1 MTEAVVVAG
10 ATGRVGHRVAERLLS
25 TGREVRVVGR
35 DARTLARLAAE
46 GAQVRVGSF
55 QDQGFFKAAL
65 RGATAAFVLTP
76 LDISL
81 PDLNAEQRKNVES
94 VAAAI
99 RESDVR
105 HVVLLSSWGA
115 EVPERIGGVIACRWF
130 EQALEG
136 IEDLNAVYLRPVW
149 FMENFLW
156 NIGLIKAVGVNGL
169 AINSD
174 VSFPLIATPDIA
186 AVAAEYLET
195 MTFSGRRVHY
205 LNGPRDYTMAEV
217 TRVLGAAIDRPGLK
231 YVRLPDPVMR
241 KGLIGSGG
249 LSPNAADLA
258 IEINHA
264 ISTRR
269 LCAEPR
275 SALNTTTTTLEEFAR
290 TTFAPAYRA
299 APPVTLPAR
308 LGGAA
313 LRFYLAAAGHLSTR

>member
-25 TGREVRVVGR
+25 TGGEVRVVGR
-35 DARTLARLAAE
+35 DARTLAGLADQ

-55 QDQGFFKAAL
+55 QDRDFVKAAL
-65 RGATAAFVLTP
+65 HGAAAAFVLTP

-94 VAAAI
+94 VAAAV

-130 EQALEG
+130 EQALDA

-149 FMENFLW
+149 FIENFLW

-169 AINSD
+169 AINPD
-174 VSFPLIATPDIA
+174 VSFPVIATPDIA
-186 AVAAEYLET
+186 EVAAEYLET
-195 MTFSGRRVHY
+195 MAFEGRHVRY

-217 TRVLGAAIDRPGLK
+217 TRILGASIDRPDLK
-231 YVRLPDPVMR
+231 YVQLPDPVMR

-264 ISTRR
+264 ISAGR

-275 SALNTTTTTLEEFAR
+275 SALNTTATTLEEFAR

-299 APPVTLPAR
+299 APPATVPAR
-308 LGGAA
+308 LGGVL
-313 LRFYLAAAGHLSTR
+313 LRSYLAARGHRTR